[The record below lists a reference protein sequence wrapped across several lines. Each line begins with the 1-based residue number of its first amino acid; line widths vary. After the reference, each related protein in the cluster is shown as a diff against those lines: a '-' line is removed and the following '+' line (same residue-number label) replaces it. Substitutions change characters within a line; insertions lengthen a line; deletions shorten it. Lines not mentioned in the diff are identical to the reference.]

1 MNQFVNAKYGIG
13 QIIQHNK
20 FNYRGVI
27 FDVDAEFQGTDEW
40 YDAVAKSRPPKD
52 QPWYSVMV
60 DGSDITSYVAERHLQ
75 IDHTQAEIQ
84 HPLITIYFDGFVD
97 GHYSLSTKRS

>member
-1 MNQFVNAKYGIG
+1 MH
-13 QIIQHNK
+13 HNK

-40 YDAVAKSRPPKD
+40 YNAVAKSRPPKD
-52 QPWYSVMV
+52 QPWYCVMI

-75 IDHTQAEIQ
+75 VDYTQVEIQ
-84 HPLITIYFDGFVD
+84 HPLISVYFSGFVD
-97 GHYSLSTKRS
+97 GLYSLSTKRS